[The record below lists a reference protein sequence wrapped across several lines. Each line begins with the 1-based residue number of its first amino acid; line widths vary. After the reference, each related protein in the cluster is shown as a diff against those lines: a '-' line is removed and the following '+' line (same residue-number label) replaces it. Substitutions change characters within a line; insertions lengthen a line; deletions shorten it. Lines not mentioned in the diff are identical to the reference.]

1 MSFPDLQHTAY
12 LVSSG
17 DEETQEGEEEETQE
31 GEEKETQEGEEDESE
46 EESEVTFR
54 LPQDTTNFP
63 NVRNNKR

>member
-1 MSFPDLQHTAY
+1 MSFPDLKHTAY
-12 LVSSG
+12 FGSSG

-31 GEEKETQEGEEDESE
+31 GEEEESE

-54 LPQDTTNFP
+54 LPQDTTNVP

>member
-12 LVSSG
+12 FVSSG
-17 DEETQEGEEEETQE
+17 DEETKEGEEEETQE
-31 GEEKETQEGEEDESE
+31 GEEEESE

-54 LPQDTTNFP
+54 LPAVQDTTNVS